1 MNRDENLQ
9 SRFVSFNVVT
19 LFLLSI
25 IYWFPCNEWID
36 ERGKIDR
43 IDRFARG
50 SRACEERARDRANK
64 VFVRANIHKGGWG
77 GGGGLKTH

>member
-1 MNRDENLQ
+1 MKIFNRDSCRSSNVIIIINYLL
-9 SRFVSFNVVT
+9 VS
-19 LFLLSI
+19 I
-25 IYWFPCNEWID
+25 PCNEWID

-43 IDRFARG
+43 IDRFTRG
-50 SRACEERARDRANK
+50 SKACEERARDRANK